1 MFNTL
6 QQTLQQTLRNSLQQ
20 DSLQNSSQ
28 NSFHNGHAPN
38 NKVLNS
44 ANRGQQPKNQP
55 EKTPEKVSKCT
66 PGKLR
71 IWNSPLNVSSDASS
85 DGSSNT
91 AGSLPEREAIRAI
104 HVYDFDNT
112 LFLTP
117 MPNSKIWHLPTLS
130 LLQSSSWLPG
140 GGWWHNPRLLAS
152 AGEGLEAEETRAWTG
167 WWNEYI
173 VQLVE
178 LSMQQ
183 KDALT
188 VLLTGRGV
196 KGYAELIQR
205 MVKSKG
211 LSFDLIVLKP
221 EILPNGVPP
230 KDTFMFKCMFLVD
243 LLNTYTEAQEIKI
256 YEDRVK
262 HVRAFE
268 NFAQSAFP
276 SRAHLKVDVIQVAKI
291 FRFLD
296 PMVELVQVQNLINEH
311 NSLSPRPPL
320 RIKKTVYYTG
330 YLLTPTESAYVL
342 NSISFPKTIAN
353 EQDVK
358 VLASSV
364 LITRK
369 PATRPLLRKTGPIGR
384 KIKFEIIGVGHWENK
399 VWAALVKPVDPS
411 IQIYSDYTQPVVVLA
426 CRRSTRPSEAN
437 KITNWVEPP
446 MKDIEF
452 STIIGEKTL
461 YRIEEEIPG
470 QDGWESLFPKKG
482 KDNGYPTGFAVQNAS
497 PAPFQVFSE
506 CSNGGKE

>member
-1 MFNTL
+1 
-6 QQTLQQTLRNSLQQ
+6 
-20 DSLQNSSQ
+20 
-28 NSFHNGHAPN
+28 
-38 NKVLNS
+38 
-44 ANRGQQPKNQP
+44 
-55 EKTPEKVSKCT
+55 
-66 PGKLR
+66 
-71 IWNSPLNVSSDASS
+71 
-85 DGSSNT
+85 
-91 AGSLPEREAIRAI
+91 
-104 HVYDFDNT
+104 
-112 LFLTP
+112 
-117 MPNSKIWHLPTLS
+117 
-130 LLQSSSWLPG
+130 
-140 GGWWHNPRLLAS
+140 
-152 AGEGLEAEETRAWTG
+152 
-167 WWNEYI
+167 
-173 VQLVE
+173 
-178 LSMQQ
+178 
-183 KDALT
+183 
-188 VLLTGRGV
+188 
-196 KGYAELIQR
+196 
-205 MVKSKG
+205 
-211 LSFDLIVLKP
+211 
-221 EILPNGVPP
+221 
-230 KDTFMFKCMFLVD
+230 
-243 LLNTYTEAQEIKI
+243 
-256 YEDRVK
+256 
-262 HVRAFE
+262 
-268 NFAQSAFP
+268 
-276 SRAHLKVDVIQVAKI
+276 VAKI

-411 IQIYSDYTQPVVVLA
+411 IQIYSGMSHKEFPVSIYNHNQNANITPDYTQPVVVLA